1 MKKNQD
7 YSKTRIY
14 YETNKE
20 TKYYD
25 INIKLKKKNTCMCE
39 SIITKKSKLKHKKQI
54 NT

>member
-20 TKYYD
+20 IKYYD
-25 INIKLKKKNTCMCE
+25 INIKLKKKITCMCE